1 VSSKKWLSPRLLE
14 AIPPTPSLKKDSII
28 PLQPQESSQFK
39 SMNAVM
45 RREFLFSGS
54 NLQIVRQEAEA
65 APVKMCCQST
75 INDQPRRGG
84 ALSTSFR
91 PWVVENSSL
100 FVYLQ
105 ISADR
110 RTDGG

>member
-1 VSSKKWLSPRLLE
+1 MSSKKWLSPRLLE

-54 NLQIVRQEAEA
+54 NLQIVRQEAE
-65 APVKMCCQST
+65 PVKMCCQST
-75 INDQPRRGG
+75 INDQPRRGAVG
-84 ALSTSFR
+84 LLVPVSGLGWWRIAHF
-91 PWVVENSSL
+91 L
-100 FVYLQ
+100 F
-105 ISADR
+105 ICRSAAR